1 MYGYT
6 GSTPVPLLFVYCAVA
21 NQYLLSKG
29 LCYTL
34 IIFLK
39 RKEKRGGG
47 KEEKI
52 GKKERKREKERE
64 FLKKNFKKGGNFFL
78 NSRKKIRKE

>member
-39 RKEKRGGG
+39 RKEKKGRGKRG
-47 KEEKI
+47 KNRK
-52 GKKERKREKERE
+52 KREKKR
-64 FLKKNFKKGGNFFL
+64 KRKRNFKKKLKKRREFFF
-78 NSRKKIRKE
+78 K